1 MKNKFLLLLFSILL
15 LSSRISCAQQDS
27 IFAFFNVQQDA
38 NKVVVFLTIKGGIQ
52 CSGLQVQRGSDS
64 INYTLVHEFP
74 GVCGSPS
81 ADESYVWV
89 DDSPL
94 KNTVNYYRLEIG
106 NLGIVSEHKFVFFQY
121 FEGDKLLIT
130 PNPCEDCTIRFPN
143 DKREKVRVQ
152 LFSIDGKFLLE
163 EESTNN
169 FYSLQNFRLQGSI
182 FMVKVSYEN
191 GTQITG
197 KVLKF

>member
-1 MKNKFLLLLFSILL
+1 MKTKIQYFLFSILL
-15 LSSRISCAQQDS
+15 LCCRFSYGQQDS
-27 IFAFFNVQQDA
+27 LFSFFNVQQDG
-38 NKVVVFLTIKGGIQ
+38 NKVIVFLTIRGGIQ
-52 CSGLQVQRGSDS
+52 CSGLQVQRGTDS

-89 DDSPL
+89 DDSPSR
-94 KNTVNYYRLEIG
+94 NTVNYYRLEIG

-169 FYSLQNFRLQGSI
+169 FYSLKDFDLQGST
-182 FMVKVSYEN
+182 FLVSIIYEN
-191 GTQITG
+191 GKKITG
-197 KVLKF
+197 RVLKF

>member
-1 MKNKFLLLLFSILL
+1 MKTKILLLLFSILL
-15 LSSRISCAQQDS
+15 FSSRFSYAQQDS

-38 NKVVVFLTIKGGIQ
+38 NNVVVFLTIRGGIQ

-89 DDSPL
+89 DNSPL
-94 KNTVNYYRLEIG
+94 RNTVNYYRLEIG
-106 NLGIVSEHKFVFFQY
+106 NLGIVSDHKSVFFQY
-121 FEGDKLLIT
+121 FESDQLLIT
-130 PNPCEDCTIRFPN
+130 PNPCEDCTVRFPN
-143 DKREKVRVQ
+143 DKREKVRIQ

-163 EESTNN
+163 EETSSN
-169 FYSLQNFRLQGSI
+169 FYSLSNFDLKGSVFLVSI
-182 FMVKVSYEN
+182 FYEN
-191 GTQITG
+191 GKKITG
-197 KVLKF
+197 KILKN